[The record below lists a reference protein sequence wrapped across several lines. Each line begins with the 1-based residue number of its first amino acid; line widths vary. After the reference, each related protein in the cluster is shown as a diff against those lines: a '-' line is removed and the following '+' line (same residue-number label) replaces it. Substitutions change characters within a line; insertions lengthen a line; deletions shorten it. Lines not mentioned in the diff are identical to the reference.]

1 MTTDPP
7 DTLPDAAALLKAAPT
22 AWDAIADTRRRL
34 ALRAW
39 RDWPADLPS
48 EIAPPSGGSDPD

>member
-1 MTTDPP
+1 MTTDS
-7 DTLPDAAALLKAAPT
+7 PDALADVAALLMAAPT

-39 RDWPADLPS
+39 RAWPAELPS
-48 EIAPPSGGSDPD
+48 EIAPPSGVSDLD

>member
-7 DTLPDAAALLKAAPT
+7 DAAPDVADLSKAAPD
-22 AWDAIADTRRRL
+22 AWGAVADARRRL

-39 RDWPADLPS
+39 RDWPDDLPC
-48 EIAPPSGGSDPD
+48 EIASAPGAPGDD